1 MSDNTQ
7 RYLLDVPC
15 NGDLTF
21 FTHLSM
27 IKEKA
32 AELQKVAADLQS
44 RIELLENSDASIKI
58 AIEVPKE
65 KVDYS
70 KLDPRIKIL
79 K

>member
-44 RIELLENSDASIKI
+44 RIELLENSDASIKV

-65 KVDYS
+65 CIDYS
-70 KLDPRIKIL
+70 NFKELYKIR
-79 K
+79 